1 MKILRPISYL
11 EVAGIPR
18 NRPEKT
24 GGLIGERESRER
36 GERNFL
42 PEMETS
48 ISEVSLNINSPK

>member
-24 GGLIGERESRER
+24 GGLIGERERVGRE
-36 GERNFL
+36 EREIFF
-42 PEMETS
+42 
-48 ISEVSLNINSPK
+48 PKWKFP